1 MKIKSIIYRCLTT
14 VLGAIGCIGASA
26 DVISTGSGFVIG
38 KDGTIATELSIV
50 KGAKDVIVYGLGE
63 NIAQAYHAEIILVSQ
78 ASNLAVLRIPDFVPF
93 KPIKVGTFNS
103 NDSLKVVYDKFS
115 MIKNEILI
123 VNAVVKGSA
132 DNYELV
138 GEFDD
143 AAIGSAVI
151 NSKNELVGMLA
162 KNKAG
167 KPCKLVEISKVP
179 FLESD
184 DSDLLGAMPFA
195 CAVVGHDERV
205 ELDENPIVFTIEEQ
219 DKEVKRTN
227 VLDLLGIEMIDVEGG
242 SFMMG
247 CAGNYGDCQSA
258 EKPVHEVK
266 VESFK
271 LSKFEVTQKQWNLV
285 METNPSPIKGDD
297 LPVYNVSYDD
307 ALEFISK
314 VNSSSGTKFRLPT
327 EAEWEFAA
335 KGGVKSQGFQYAGSN
350 SLDDVAWYRDNSG
363 AKPHTVGTK
372 KPNELGIYDMSG
384 NVSEWCIDDF
394 KSYSAPDY
402 KPYYYS
408 KFVDLEIPDT
418 VKVAVRD
425 SFALYKIDE
434 SEKLK
439 NKLTKDRKVMRGSG
453 YFYEKAR
460 CNLSYRR
467 ACATTD
473 KYTFGFRLAE

>member
-1 MKIKSIIYRCLTT
+1 MKIKSIIHRCLAT
-14 VLGAIGCIGASA
+14 VLCAIGSIGVSA
-26 DVISTGSGFVIG
+26 DVVSTGSGFVIG
-38 KDGTIATELSIV
+38 DDGTIATELSVV
-50 KGAKDVIVYGLGE
+50 KGVKDLLVYGLGSNLSE
-63 NIAQAYHAEIILVSQ
+63 VYHAEIILIDD
-78 ASNLAVLRIPDFVPF
+78 ANKLAVIKVPEFISYKPIHTGIF
-93 KPIKVGTFNS
+93 KP
-103 NDSLKVVYDKFS
+103 NDTLRVVYDKFS
-115 MIKNEILI
+115 VIKNEVLM

-132 DNYELV
+132 GNYELN
-138 GEFDD
+138 GNLDD

-151 NSKNELVGMLA
+151 NSKYEVVGMVV
-162 KNKAG
+162 KNSAG
-167 KPCKLVEISKVP
+167 KPNRLIEIGKVP
-179 FLESD
+179 FLRTG
-184 DSDLLGAMPFA
+184 DSELLSILPLA

-205 ELDENPIVFTIEEQ
+205 EIEENPTTFTIEKQ
-219 DKEVKRTN
+219 DEEVKRTN
-227 VLDLLGIEMIDVEGG
+227 VLDLLGMEMIDVEGG

-271 LSKFEVTQKQWNLV
+271 MSKFEVTQKQWNLV
-285 METNPSPIKGDD
+285 MENNPSPIKGDD
-297 LPVYNVSYDD
+297 LPVYNVSFDEVM
-307 ALEFISK
+307 EFIAK
-314 VNSSSGTKFRLPT
+314 VNLSSGTKFRLPT

-335 KGGVKSQGFQYAGSN
+335 KGGVKSQGLQYAGSN
-350 SLDDVAWYRDNSG
+350 NLDEVAWYRDNSG
-363 AKPHTVGTK
+363 AKPHAVGTK

-408 KFVDLEIPDT
+408 KFVDLDIPDT
-418 VKVAVRD
+418 MKVAVRD

-434 SEKLK
+434 SEKLE